1 MTSTRYEGDTWD
13 LASSV
18 GATATMVAAARA
30 VATRADRP
38 LINDPFAEPLV
49 RAVGVDLLTRL
60 ATGEVNANDLNDV
73 HDGATGSAGAMSRM
87 ADNMAVRTKF
97 FDEFFLDATNAGIK
111 QAVILASGLDARA
124 YRLQWPAG
132 TVVYEV
138 DQPQVIEFKSRTL
151 ADLGA
156 APTAERR
163 VVAIDLREDWPAAL
177 RAAGFDPSQPTA
189 WSAEGLLGYLPPD
202 AQDRLLDTITELSAP
217 GSRLAT
223 ESAPNPEPGDEEKM
237 KERMQTIS
245 ERWRAHGFDLD
256 MAGLVYFGERNEAA
270 PYLSG
275 HGWQLTS
282 ASIRELFDAN
292 GLAPLEDDDMRMG
305 EMLYTSGTLNNN
317 AK

>member
-177 RAAGFDPSQPTA
+177 RAAGFDPAQPTA

-305 EMLYTSGTLNNN
+305 EMLYTSGTLNKN